1 MNIDSI
7 LEAVPLFGQCMDA
20 TERHL
25 LSQSARTI
33 EFAKGEEIIKE
44 GEQGDKLY
52 VIKSGTV
59 SVLTK
64 DRDSETKVA
73 KLRSGQIFGEISLLT
88 GLPRLATVIADD
100 TVELVEITKPMMRDL
115 LRASPKLFDRFAS
128 LLQKRQGD
136 LDQVV
141 NDPEYWQRFGHSG
154 ENLSS
159 TMRRNFEAG

>member
-1 MNIDSI
+1 MNIDTI

-20 TERHL
+20 TQRHM
-25 LSQSARTI
+25 LSQNARAV
-33 EFAKGEEIIKE
+33 EFAQGEEILKE

-59 SVLTK
+59 SVITK
-64 DRDSETKVA
+64 DNNSETKVA

-88 GLPRLATVIADD
+88 GLPRLATIIADD
-100 TVELVEITKPMMRDL
+100 TVELIEITKPMMRDL
-115 LRASPKLFDRFAS
+115 LRASPKLYDRFAS

-136 LDQVV
+136 LDQIVS
-141 NDPEYWQRFGHSG
+141 DPGFWQRFGHSG